1 MSSGDVHDAR
11 ARALAACV
19 EATLAAGG
27 RALSLQA
34 LARMTG
40 VSARMLV
47 HHFGSKAALDR
58 AVIETV
64 EARMRDDAM
73 AMLARSGGALDADA
87 IMQSFREPARRA
99 TRTLFRTLLARGLGG
114 DATAIAVL
122 RGERERWLALFRQM
136 LGDDASA
143 GRLMAL
149 VLGATLEAI
158 FADLDEEGAAGD
170 PPPATR

>member
-1 MSSGDVHDAR
+1 MSSGDHDAR

-19 EATLAAGG
+19 GATLDAGG

-34 LARMTG
+34 LARLTG

-47 HHFGSKAALDR
+47 HHFGSKAGLDR

-73 AMLARSGGALDADA
+73 AMLARSGGALDAEA
-87 IMQSFREPARRA
+87 IMRSFREPARRA

-114 DATAIAVL
+114 DRVAVAVL
-122 RGERERWLALFRQM
+122 RGERERWLALFRQT
-136 LGDDASA
+136 LGDDAA
-143 GRLMAL
+143 AARLMAL

-158 FADLDEEGAAGD
+158 FADLDGEERSAPEPG
-170 PPPATR
+170 R